1 MTDKSFIDVSYAPH
15 PEAVNA
21 PFHTYQ
27 KVGSKALSF

>member
-21 PFHTYQ
+21 PFHTYLG
-27 KVGSKALSF
+27 KDMV